1 VDRAA
6 IERFAVSA
14 RAQLIG
20 EVEQRLFELGLS
32 GKNMASGSIPSS
44 FELELTNGRLFPED
58 WKEKRKRLIEELG
71 DNRYDQVVEQT
82 AYTWFNRFVAIRFM
96 EVNGYLPSG
105 IRVMSSAG
113 ADPKDARIKPD
124 IIRHATSAPL
134 DIDPDKA
141 RELRMAG
148 DDEGL
153 YKYLLMAQFREL
165 SHALPFLFD
174 RIEDWTELLF
184 PRNMLSEGSVVR
196 RMVAEIPEEDWLD
209 HVEIVGWLYQY
220 YISERKDEIYA
231 GFKKGKKANRDDIP
245 SATQLFTPNWIV
257 RYMVDNSL
265 GRLWVES
272 RPESKLRRKME
283 YYIDEAEQD
292 PKVRA
297 ELDKLTQKS
306 IDPREITFMDPA
318 CGSGHILV
326 YAFDLLYEMYLEAGY
341 PASNIPTMILEKNL
355 YGLDID
361 ERAAQLG
368 SFALLMRARSKDTQI
383 LSKGIL
389 PNVLAIEESNKV
401 APEIIDLLVGS
412 LANPDEQEQQR
423 QDLMYLLEVYKDAKE
438 YGSLIR
444 VRDVNLGWLPEAIA
458 WAVEKG
464 EGGRPGSPELDLR
477 TIERQVNLV
486 SRLARQA
493 KIMGGKYDVV
503 VTNPPYMGTRNMNV
517 TLKNYLSNGYK
528 EVKRDLFSSFIV
540 RCREYS
546 RYGGQLGFM
555 CPFVWM
561 FIKSY
566 EWLREEL
573 TSNTQITSLVQ
584 LEYSGFDG
592 ATVPICTFTLRN
604 ANISDAGTYI
614 RLSDFRGAE
623 NQGPKTLEA
632 IRNSEVNYKFAAKS
646 RHYTTIPGSPI
657 AYWASKNVIKA
668 FEEGTALG
676 EIAQPRA
683 GLQTSDNNRFL
694 RLWHEVEALNIGF
707 NMGSLTEAEASGC
720 RWFPYN
726 KGGEFRKWYGNNDY
740 LVNWEND
747 GNEIKNAVIKA
758 YPYLKGK
765 YQWVV
770 KNEEYYFL
778 PSITWTFVSS
788 SRFGARSSSKGFLF
802 DVGGSSAFPAPED
815 KLYITAFLCSKLAFE
830 LLEMLNPTLNF
841 QVGNMASLPIL
852 HPSSP
857 DIRTRIESLAEECI
871 DIAKRDWDSFETSW
885 NFRRHPFLVYGAGA
899 PTIEEAYERWNQ
911 FADSEF
917 SRMKQNEEE
926 INRLFLEIYGLQD
939 EMTPEVSDEDITISR
954 ADRDRDVR
962 SFISYAV
969 GCMFGRYSLDVDGLI
984 YAGGEFDW
992 SKYKTFIPDHDNVI
1006 PVLDDEYFPKDIVS
1020 RFVEFV
1026 RVCFGETH
1034 LDANLDWI
1042 ATTLGKTSGETS
1054 KDTIRRYFL
1063 NDFHR
1068 EHTRMYRKRP
1078 IYWMFS
1084 SGRENGFKA
1093 LIYMH
1098 RYRRDTVALVRT
1110 KYLLELTSRVDAAVK
1125 SLQRSIDSGN
1135 LGLTRSQAMRQLS
1148 KLERQLAELRQYDE
1162 HIHHLADRM
1171 IPIDLDDGVV
1181 VNYGQF
1187 KDVLEVIR

>member
-1 VDRAA
+1 MDRAA
-6 IERFAVSA
+6 IEKFAVSA
-14 RAQLIG
+14 RTQLIS

-32 GKNMASGSIPSS
+32 RKNIASGSIPSS
-44 FELELTNGRLFPED
+44 FELELTNGKLLCED
-58 WKEKRKRLIEELG
+58 WKEKRERLVRELG

-124 IIRHATSAPL
+124 IMRHATSAPL
-134 DIDPDKA
+134 HIDPDRA

-174 RIEDWTELLF
+174 TIEDWTELLF

-220 YISERKDEIYA
+220 YISEKKDEVYG
-231 GFKKGKKANRDDIP
+231 GFKKGKKATKDDIP

-265 GRLWVES
+265 GRLWLES
-272 RPESKLRRKME
+272 RPESKLREKME

-297 ELDKLTQKS
+297 ELDKLTKKN
-306 IDPREITFMDPA
+306 IDPREITFIDPA

-341 PASNIPTMILEKNL
+341 PASSIPTMILENNL

-361 ERAAQLG
+361 ERAVQLA
-368 SFALLMRARSKDTQI
+368 SFALLMRARSKDPQI

-389 PNVLAIEESNKV
+389 PNVLAIEESNKIS
-401 APEIIDLLVGS
+401 PGIIDLLVDS
-412 LANPDEQEQQR
+412 RVNPDKQEQQR
-423 QDLMYLLEVYKDAKE
+423 QDLRYLLQVFKDAKE

-444 VRDVNLGWLPEAIA
+444 VDDVTFEWLPEAIA
-458 WAVEKG
+458 WAIEKA
-464 EGGRPGSPELDLR
+464 EGGRPGSPELDAP
-477 TIERQVNLV
+477 TIKQQMNAV
-486 SRLARQA
+486 SHLARQA

-503 VTNPPYMGTRNMNV
+503 VTNPPYMYRRNMNH
-517 TLKNYLSNGYK
+517 TLKEYLKSTYGASGS
-528 EVKRDLFSSFIV
+528 DLFACFMEQCMHSTEAS
-540 RCREYS
+540 
-546 RYGGQLGFM
+546 GFTAM
-555 CPFVWM
+555 ITQHSWM
-561 FIKSY
+561 FLSSL
-566 EWLREEL
+566 EGLRKTIVLDKTIYSMLHLGPRAFESIGGEV
-573 TSNTQITSLVQ
+573 VQ
-584 LEYSGFDG
+584 STAF
-592 ATVPICTFTLRN
+592 VVRN
-604 ANISDAGTYI
+604 AQAPGYHGTYI
-614 RLSDFRGAE
+614 RLVEFDTATEKIANLHNEANHYVFDTR
-623 NQGPKTLEA
+623 EA
-632 IRNSEVNYKFAAKS
+632 IR
-646 RHYTTIPGSPI
+646 IPASPI
-657 AYWASKNVIKA
+657 AYWASGNVIRA
-668 FEEGTALG
+668 FDEGTPLG
-676 EIAQPRA
+676 EIAPPRQGMA
-683 GLQTSDNNRFL
+683 TSDNNRFL
-694 RLWHEVEALNIGF
+694 RLWHEVERADIGL
-707 NMGSLTEAEASGC
+707 NMGSRMEAEASSC

-726 KGGEFRKWYGNNDY
+726 KGGEFRKWYGNNEY
-740 LVNWEND
+740 LVNWEDD
-747 GNEIKNAVIKA
+747 GDEIRNLRNKN
-758 YPYLKGK
+758 GK
-765 YQWVV
+765 LLSRPQ
-770 KNEEYYFL
+770 NMDYYFL
-778 PSITWTFVSS
+778 PGITWTDVSS
-788 SRFGARSSSKGFLF
+788 SKLGVRYSPGGFLF
-802 DVGGSSAFPAPED
+802 DVKGSCLFPTNED
-815 KLYITAFLCSKLAFE
+815 RCYILAFLCSNLAYHLAF
-830 LLEMLNPTLNF
+830 MLNPSMSF
-841 QVGNMASLPIL
+841 QVGNMATLPVL
-852 HPSSP
+852 FPSSP

-871 DIAKRDWDSFETSW
+871 EIAKRDWDSFETSW
-885 NFRRHPFLVYGAGA
+885 HFRKHPFLVYGAGA
-899 PTIEEAYERWNQ
+899 GTIEEAFARWKE

-939 EMTPEVSDEDITISR
+939 EMTPEVSDEDITVSR

-969 GCMFGRYSLDVDGLI
+969 GCMFGRYSLDVDGLV
-984 YAGGEFDW
+984 YAGRDFDW
-992 SKYKTFIPDHDNVI
+992 SKYETFIPEPDNVI
-1006 PVLDDEYFPKDIVS
+1006 PVLDDVYFPGDIVS

-1026 RVCFGETH
+1026 KVCFGETH
-1034 LDANLDWI
+1034 LDKNLDWI
-1042 ATTLGKTSGETS
+1042 AKTLGKNSGETS
-1054 KDTIRRYFL
+1054 KDTIRRYFV
-1063 NDFHR
+1063 NDFYR
-1068 EHTRMYRKRP
+1068 DHTRMYKKRP

-1093 LIYMH
+1093 LMYMH

-1110 KYLLELTSRVDAAVK
+1110 KYLLELTGRIDAAVK

-1135 LGLTRSQAMRQLS
+1135 LGLTRSQAMKQLA
-1148 KLERQLAELRQYDE
+1148 KLERQLTELRQYDE

-1187 KDVLEVIR
+1187 KDVLEAIR

>member
-1 VDRAA
+1 MDRAA
-6 IERFAVSA
+6 IERFAVST
-14 RAQLIG
+14 RTQLIS

-32 GKNMASGSIPSS
+32 RKNIASGSIPSS
-44 FELELTNGRLFPED
+44 SELELANGKLLCEGWR
-58 WKEKRKRLIEELG
+58 EKRKRLVRELG

-82 AYTWFNRFVAIRFM
+82 AYTWFNRFVALRFM

-113 ADPKDARIKPD
+113 ADPKDARVKPD
-124 IIRHATSAPL
+124 IIRHATSTPL

-141 RELRMAG
+141 RDLRMAG
-148 DDEGL
+148 DDESL

-165 SHALPFLFD
+165 SQALPFLFD

-220 YISERKDEIYA
+220 YISEKKDEIYA
-231 GFKKGKKANRDDIP
+231 GFKKGKKATKDDIP

-265 GRLWVES
+265 GRLWLES
-272 RPESKLRRKME
+272 RPQSKLREKME

-297 ELDKLTQKS
+297 ELEKLTRKN

-326 YAFDLLYEMYLEAGY
+326 YAFDLFYEMYLEAGY

-361 ERAAQLG
+361 ERAVQLA
-368 SFALLMRARSKDTQI
+368 SFALLMRARSKDPQI

-389 PNVLAIEESNKV
+389 PNVLAIEESNNV
-401 APEIIDLLVGS
+401 SPEIIDLLVDS
-412 LANPDEQEQQR
+412 LAKQGKQEQQR
-423 QDLMYLLEVYKDAKE
+423 KDLMYLLEVYKDAKE

-444 VRDVNLGWLPEAIA
+444 VGDINLEWLPEVIA
-458 WAVEKG
+458 WAIEEA
-464 EGGRPGSPELDLR
+464 EGGRPGSPKLDSR

-503 VTNPPYMGTRNMNV
+503 VTNPPYMYRRNMNN
-517 TLKNYLSNGYK
+517 TLKEYLKSAYGSSGS
-528 EVKRDLFSSFIV
+528 DLFA
-540 RCREYS
+540 
-546 RYGGQLGFM
+546 GFM
-555 CPFVWM
+555 DQCMHSTKPCGFTAMITQHSWM
-561 FIKSY
+561 FLSS
-566 EWLREEL
+566 LEEL
-573 TSNTQITSLVQ
+573 RRVIVQYKMISSMLHLGARAFESIGGEVVQSTAFVVRNIQISN
-584 LEYSGFDG
+584 YY
-592 ATVPICTFTLRN
+592 
-604 ANISDAGTYI
+604 GTYI
-614 RLSDFRGAE
+614 RLVEFDTAMEKIANLHSEANHYIFR
-623 NQGPKTLEA
+623 TDEA
-632 IRNSEVNYKFAAKS
+632 AR
-646 RHYTTIPGSPI
+646 IPGSPI
-657 AYWASKNVIKA
+657 AYWAGGNVIKA
-668 FEEGTALG
+668 FEKGARLG
-676 EIAQPRA
+676 EIAPPRQGMA
-683 GLQTSDNNRFL
+683 TSDNNRFL
-694 RLWHEVEALNIGF
+694 RLWHEVEQLGIGF
-707 NMGSLTEAEASGC
+707 SMDSRTEAEASGC

-747 GNEIKNAVIKA
+747 GQEIRSFDRAVVRN
-758 YPYLKGK
+758 PD
-765 YQWVV
+765 
-770 KNEEYYFL
+770 YYFL
-778 PSITWTFVSS
+778 PGITWTDVSS
-788 SRFGARSSSKGFLF
+788 SRFGARHVNEGFLF
-802 DVGGSSAFPAPED
+802 DVSGSRCFPRSED
-815 KLYITAFLCSKLAFE
+815 ELYVLSFLCTKLAYE
-830 LLEMLNPTLNF
+830 LLKIENPTLHF
-841 QVGNMASLPIL
+841 QVGNIADLPIL
-852 HPSSP
+852 FPSSP

-885 NFRRHPFLVYGAGA
+885 DFARHPFLVYGAGA
-899 PTIEEAYERWNQ
+899 STIEEAYSRWER

-917 SRMKQNEEE
+917 IRIKQNEEE
-926 INRLFLEIYGLQD
+926 MNRLFIEIYGLQD
-939 EMTPEVSDEDITISR
+939 EMTPAVSDDDITINR

-969 GCMFGRYSLDVDGLI
+969 GCMFGRYSLDVDGLVH
-984 YAGGEFDW
+984 AGGEFNW
-992 SKYKTFIPDHDNVI
+992 SQYERFIPDQDNVI
-1006 PVLDDEYFPKDIVS
+1006 PVLDDVYFPEDIVS

-1026 RVCFGETH
+1026 KVCFGEKH
-1034 LDANLDWI
+1034 LDTNLDWI
-1042 ATTLGKTSGETS
+1042 ATTLGKASGETS
-1054 KDTIRRYFL
+1054 KDIIRRYFL
-1063 NDFHR
+1063 NDFYR

-1093 LIYMH
+1093 LTYMH

-1110 KYLLELTSRVDAAVK
+1110 KYLLELTGRVDARVK

-1135 LGLTRSQAMRQLS
+1135 LGLTRSQAMRQLT
-1148 KLERQLAELRQYDE
+1148 KLDRQLAELRQYDE

-1171 IPIDLDDGVV
+1171 IPIDLDDGVA
-1181 VNYGQF
+1181 VNYGKF
-1187 KDVLEVIR
+1187 KDVLEVIK